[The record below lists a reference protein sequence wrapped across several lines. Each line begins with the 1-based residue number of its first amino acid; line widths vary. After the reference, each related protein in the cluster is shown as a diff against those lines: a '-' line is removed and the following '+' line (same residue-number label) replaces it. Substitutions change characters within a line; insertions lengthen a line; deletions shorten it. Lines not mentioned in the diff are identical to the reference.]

1 MGRRV
6 AVRGAAALWAAMVV
20 AASAPSPAAEPV
32 ALRVENLTVPPSS
45 RPPVN
50 VWVKNL
56 TEAPYEGVLALS
68 PPEGWQLSPAK
79 CEVSLGPGELGRVP
93 FTMIKGLNLAANAYG
108 VAVVATGG
116 GSTVTHKQ
124 TIAAATAPYFKPTI
138 DGDPAD
144 WDQAVPV
151 AWETAGRK
159 TTVRTYWSRR
169 QFAVL
174 VEVDEE
180 KLVRLGPTGAG
191 QGRGGAFD
199 AVQIAIA
206 PRDAVTGTSEDD
218 EAARFEFLLVAGG
231 GQDAGEGE
239 AAGRCFQ
246 LAAPG
251 MKLAEAAK
259 PRALG
264 PLACD
269 DAEVAVR
276 RQGQT
281 TYYEC
286 SLSFRPMREHL
297 SPSEGREFRFS
308 VLVHDPDGTGLRD
321 LGTAAGLWPWQRNR
335 LAWSRFEGDDPPEQ
349 PPFDGKLEWGMC
361 SSVY

>member
-6 AVRGAAALWAAMVV
+6 VVRRTAALWAAMVV
-20 AASAPSPAAEPV
+20 LASTLSPAAEPV
-32 ALRVENLTVPPSS
+32 ALRVENVTVPPSS

-56 TEAPYEGVLALS
+56 TEAPYEGVLAVS

-79 CEVSLGPGELGRVP
+79 REVSLGPGDLGRAS
-93 FTMIKGLNLAANAYG
+93 FAMLKGLNLAANAYG
-108 VAVVATGG
+108 VEVVATGG

-138 DGDPAD
+138 DGDPAE

-151 AWETAGRK
+151 AWETAECK
-159 TTVRTYWSRR
+159 TAVRTYWSRR

-174 VEVDEE
+174 VEVEEE
-180 KLVRLGPTGAG
+180 KLVRLGPDGAG
-191 QGRGGAFD
+191 QGRGGPFD

-218 EAARFEFLLVAGG
+218 EAARFEFLLCA
-231 GQDAGEGE
+231 AEGEGE
-239 AAGRCFQ
+239 GRCFQ

-269 DAEVAVR
+269 DAELAVR

-286 SLSFRPMREHL
+286 SLSFRPMRDHIR
-297 SPSEGREFRFS
+297 PSEGREFRFS
-308 VLVHDPDGTGLRD
+308 VLIHDPDGTGLRD

-335 LAWSRFEGDDPPEQ
+335 LAWSRFEGDDWPEQ